1 MTKMT
6 AHYEVPNQYSDHWA
20 SRGIIITAVSQVELE
35 SFASLLLAYQVFEL
49 NLRTLRTL
57 AEVLETKGANPADI
71 LKTIVMLLDPTTQAM
86 EQIAYLVRVLE
97 HSVSLPEPDEVKGRM
112 Q

>member
-86 EQIAYLVRVLE
+86 EQIAYLVRPE
-97 HSVSLPEPDEVKGRM
+97 CPSRSTLP
-112 Q
+112 

>member
-1 MTKMT
+1 MDNMTLSF
-6 AHYEVPNQYSDHWA
+6 HVPSEFLDYWA
-20 SRGIIITAVSQVELE
+20 ARGVIITAVSQVELE
-35 SFASLLLAYQVFEL
+35 AFASLVLAYQTLEL
-49 NLRTLRTL
+49 NMRTLRTL
-57 AEVLETKGANPADI
+57 KEVLETKGANSADI
-71 LKTIVMLLDPTTQAM
+71 LKTIIMLLDPTKQAM